1 MSTKSK
7 SELQIEEIKKFIISK
22 SNNPEYI
29 RGIENL
35 SPDQLRDWHSINY
48 GFSGISELDSIVI
61 RGDILIERA
70 TRSLAGA
77 IAENPIP
84 ERMSAAGVKNFIC
97 LMEPLNQDYIKAMKI
112 LNKVRNTIAHEIH
125 DDYTPRIHEIL
136 KIIGLTPSENIS
148 FDLQAC
154 IIVILA
160 NIANRR
166 EHLLA
171 NKEALLKK

>member
-1 MSTKSK
+1 MSSKSK
-7 SELQIEEIKKFIISK
+7 SELQTEEIKSFIISK
-22 SNNPEYI
+22 SNNPEFI

-48 GFSGISELDSIVI
+48 GFEGISELDSIVI

-70 TRSLAGA
+70 IRSLAGA
-77 IAENPIP
+77 IANNPIP
-84 ERMSAAGVKNFIC
+84 TSMSAAGIKSFIN
-97 LMEPLNQDYIKAMKI
+97 LMEPLNQDYIKSMKI
-112 LNKVRNTIAHEIH
+112 LNKVRNAIAHEIH
-125 DDYTPRIHEIL
+125 DDYVPHIHEIL
-136 KIIGLTPSENIS
+136 KIIGLTPSENLA

-160 NIANRR
+160 NISNRR

-171 NKEALLKK
+171 NK